1 MSLTGSNS
9 ARAELEDKRVFLVV
23 SASDDRRAL
32 FAKWIEKHITNSTVH
47 VSADGRDALFKLENA
62 PPHVLVIDAKLPKLD
77 GLDVV
82 DQILKKRNPA
92 KKKNE
97 FSIVISF
104 DLPDKEHFVDDVVRG
119 QVQFVPESVN
129 EIKFANCLTRAL
141 NRISMNGDLE
151 YHLHFLAPGQILFRE
166 GDIAKSVYVV
176 RRGHLMA
183 YKGSESTPTQL
194 GEIHIGE
201 FVGEM
206 AHINQEPRSATVRAI
221 EDCELIEIP
230 NGSLDLVLFSKPA
243 WAQALMRTLSRRLK
257 QTNETLAKSTKK

>member
-9 ARAELEDKRVFLVV
+9 ARAELEDKRVFLIV
-23 SASDDRRAL
+23 SASEERRTI
-32 FAKWIEKHITNSTVH
+32 FTKWIENHITSATVH
-47 VSADGRDALFKLENA
+47 VSSDGRDALFKLENA
-62 PPHVLVIDAKLPKLD
+62 PPNVLIIDAKLPKLD
-77 GLDVV
+77 GLAVV
-82 DQILKKRNPA
+82 DQLLKARNPA
-92 KKKNE
+92 KKKND
-97 FSIVISF
+97 FSIIISV
-104 DLPDKEHFVDDVVRG
+104 DLPDEEHFVDDVVRG

-129 EIKFANCLTRAL
+129 EEKFTYCLTKGL
-141 NRISMNGDLE
+141 NRVSISGDLE

-176 RRGHLMA
+176 RRGRLCA
-183 YKGSESTPTQL
+183 YKGPEESPAQL

-206 AHINQEPRSATVRAI
+206 AHINQEPRSASVKAL

-257 QTNETLAKSTKK
+257 RINETLAKTSQK